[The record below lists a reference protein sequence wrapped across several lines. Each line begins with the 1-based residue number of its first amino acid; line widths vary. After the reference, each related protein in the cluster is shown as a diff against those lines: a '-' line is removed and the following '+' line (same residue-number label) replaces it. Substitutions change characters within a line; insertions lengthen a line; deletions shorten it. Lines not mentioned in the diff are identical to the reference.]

1 MPVSFVVCKH
11 ISAHS
16 TFNLG
21 TFNLET
27 SARACRRLGLV
38 AALVLSTALATAAQ
52 IQTNVLTQHNDIG
65 RTEQNTNERPKT

>member
-27 SARACRRLGLV
+27 SARACRRFGLV

-52 IQTNVLTQHNDIG
+52 ISLF
-65 RTEQNTNERPKT
+65 